1 MTTANVGTWMC
12 QLSVVLLELK
22 AYMFCY
28 SSGIIMQLLDTNGL
42 GQLMFAMEIKCNQC
56 SWVLLIKTDTREK
69 CVDKSCNC
77 LQLRSVIVIV
87 YGSVQSRFVCLF
99 VCQSLTL
106 HLCYELSVNEYLV
119 IWAGDAKVIRNCW
132 FISTVFLYLY

>member
-12 QLSVVLLELK
+12 QLPVVLLELK

-28 SSGIIMQLLDTNGL
+28 SSGIIIQLLDTNGL

-77 LQLRSVIVIV
+77 LQLRSVIVIA

-99 VCQSLTL
+99 AKAL
-106 HLCYELSVNEYLV
+106 LCTCDKDFFV
-119 IWAGDAKVIRNCW
+119 
-132 FISTVFLYLY
+132 

>member
-1 MTTANVGTWMC
+1 
-12 QLSVVLLELK
+12 
-22 AYMFCY
+22 
-28 SSGIIMQLLDTNGL
+28 MQLLDTNGL

-119 IWAGDAKVIRNCW
+119 IWAGDAKVIRNC
-132 FISTVFLYLY
+132 

>member
-12 QLSVVLLELK
+12 QLPVVLLELK
-22 AYMFCY
+22 ACMFCY

-119 IWAGDAKVIRNCW
+119 IWAGDAKVIRNC
-132 FISTVFLYLY
+132 

>member
-22 AYMFCY
+22 AYMFCH